1 MKEKTRERIL
11 AGLLANTT
19 VTATASATGIS
30 EATIYRY
37 LKNDDFKLEYEER
50 RRAMLA
56 DNCHALQAGMSK
68 AIEELVAVI
77 DDDDTSPQVRLNA
90 IDMLL
95 RHSYR
100 LTEQIEIMERLD
112 KLEKMT
118 E

>member
-1 MKEKTRERIL
+1 
-11 AGLLANTT
+11 
-19 VTATASATGIS
+19 
-30 EATIYRY
+30 
-37 LKNDDFKLEYEER
+37 
-50 RRAMLA
+50 
-56 DNCHALQAGMSK
+56 MSK

>member
-37 LKNDDFKLEYEER
+37 LKNDDFKREYEER
-50 RRAMLA
+50 RRDMLA
-56 DNCHALQAGMSK
+56 DNCHALQASMGK
-68 AIEELVAVI
+68 AIKELVAVI
-77 DDDDTSPQVRLNA
+77 DDEDTSPQVRLNA

-100 LTEQIEIMERLD
+100 LTEQVEIMERLE

-118 E
+118 Q